1 MNHKKSILLFS
12 LFFLIIMIMSGCKS
26 SKNSFFIGEWEDED
40 TKEIIKLEMNGKQ
53 VEITNSNN
61 NKMSF
66 TIVSETSTNV
76 ELKDVESNLR
86 ARIIKENHEI
96 KLMYYSGE
104 LKNKETEGTG
114 KPTYYKKIS

>member
-1 MNHKKSILLFS
+1 MYYKKYILKFT

-40 TKEIIKLEMNGKQ
+40 TKEIIKLEKDGKR
-53 VEITNSNN
+53 VEVTSANN
-61 NKMSF
+61 NIIRF
-66 TIVSETSTNV
+66 TIVSETSKNV
-76 ELKDVESNLR
+76 ELKDVESNLS
-86 ARIIKENHEI
+86 ARIIKEKNGI
-96 KLMYYSGE
+96 KLMYYIGE